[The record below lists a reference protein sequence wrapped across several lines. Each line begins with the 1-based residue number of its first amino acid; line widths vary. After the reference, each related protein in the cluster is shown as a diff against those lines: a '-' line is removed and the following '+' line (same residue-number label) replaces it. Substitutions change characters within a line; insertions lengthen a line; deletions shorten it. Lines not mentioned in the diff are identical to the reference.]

1 MYNASK
7 NEQVLEINQL
17 LQNYNKSGIKSAIAL
32 KKDLIVNQCKM
43 NNIQNLNSAS

>member
-17 LQNYNKSGIKSAIAL
+17 LQKYNKSGIKSAIAL
-32 KKDLIVNQCKM
+32 KKDMIMKQYTM
-43 NNIQNLNSAS
+43 ENI